1 MRPFICLPARLVCGL
16 LTAAVGLTGS
26 AFGQSSPAKQEP
38 GLSVAFATLE
48 AGKAADVVTLPNVW
62 LYVPNGKSPT
72 PFLPGGK
79 FSAVW
84 NGFVT
89 AEKRANYNFQAEL
102 NGSFKFELNGQVV
115 LDV

>member
-1 MRPFICLPARLVCGL
+1 MRPFVCFHRRAIRGL
-16 LTAAVGLTGS
+16 LLIATAGLAGS
-26 AFGQSSPAKQEP
+26 ALGQGSAAKQEP
-38 GLSVAFATLE
+38 GLSVTYTALE

-62 LYVPNGKSPT
+62 LYVPNGKPPT

-89 AEKRANYNFQAEL
+89 AEKRANYNFQADL
-102 NGSFKFELNGQVV
+102 NGSFKLE
-115 LDV
+115 